1 MKFVFSVQE
10 VNKESQEIM
19 KRALEEVSFKM
30 KSLGAGNAIPRL
42 VAYMMREPSRD
53 NIDRGIPRSIFLR
66 PNAAYL

>member
-30 KSLGAGNAIPRL
+30 KSLGVGNAIPRL
-42 VAYMMREPSRD
+42 AYMMGEPSRD